1 MKLHELFLK
10 PINRPIEGVIKADDD
25 TGLRN
30 EVEEYVL
37 TNEVSKRLEDFLEA
51 YNNYQGANGA
61 WLSGFFGSGKSH
73 LLKMLALL
81 LENRTI
87 DGVSVLDAF
96 LEKADGNEIL
106 KASLKKAANIPSKS
120 VLFNIDQKADVISKS
135 QVDALVAV
143 FVKVFDDLCGYYG
156 KQGYVAQFERDLDK
170 RGLYAKFKDKY
181 AEISGKP
188 WEKGREQDLLEADNI
203 AHAYAQIAETPVESV
218 NGVLDKYRDTYR
230 VSIEDFA
237 IQVNEYIEA
246 HGTNFCLNFF
256 VDEVGQYIANNT
268 KLMTNLQT
276 IAESLATKC
285 RGRSWIVVTAQDDM
299 EQVIGELNEKK
310 ENDFS
315 KIMARFNNRLK
326 LTSKNVEDV
335 IQKRLLLKTPSGV
348 ILLESIYHQ
357 QVNNFGTLFDFSD
370 GSQTYRNYRDQ
381 QHFVNSYPFI
391 PYQYTLFQSAMKG
404 LSEHNAFE
412 GRHRSVGERSMLGV
426 FQQVSIKIENDEVGK
441 LATFDRMYDGISTAL
456 KSQFQYSITNAD
468 NNLGNAFAVQIL
480 KALLLV
486 KYIKGF
492 KATPHNVTVLMIDR
506 FGVDLLQLRKQVEE
520 ALNLLE
526 QQSYIQRN
534 GDVYEYLTDEEKDVE
549 KEIKN
554 TEVDSDAVTN
564 ELNKIIFDQIIRD
577 RKISFDEIQHDF
589 SYTRKVDDHQL
600 GRESETTIHVITP
613 FHEHFD
619 SEETLRMQSMGRD
632 ELLIILPA
640 DNYLVTDTLMYKRT
654 EKYIQQNLTASQQ
667 DTIQR
672 ILTEKG
678 TQNRERGR
686 QLEVKIKALISS
698 AKMFIGGTEIEVTGT
713 DPQTRVVKGFQEL
726 IRRTYPNLKM
736 LHGVNYSENSIE
748 SMLNQNPKTLL
759 EGDPNQLNEAEQ
771 EMLAFIQSNKN
782 NGLRTTM
789 KMLSERFEHKPYGW
803 PLAAVQCNLALLSVH
818 GKVMFSSDG
827 NPLENSAL
835 VRALKNTQAHTSLIL
850 EPQIEFTASQMRR
863 LKDFFEDF
871 FDKPPQSSEARDLGK
886 ETSAALAERL
896 AQLSQLL
903 NNRALY
909 PFLSQLVEPVNLLK
923 DIAGKR
929 YDFYLVEL
937 PKQMDALL
945 DQKENTIAP
954 ILSFM
959 NGPSKGLF
967 DEVRQFI
974 QSQSDNFDYL
984 QGEDASEL
992 RAVVADPAIYRGN
1005 RLQQA
1010 RTLMD
1015 RIQRQL
1021 SEQLAKEKQH
1031 AADGITTARQ
1041 RLFEMKEAGFLSP
1054 LQKEQLGHPFE
1065 KALERIAEQSLIAK
1079 VRDIHRTFEDVEYP
1093 KLLTQILTMA
1103 QHTPANSVS
1112 ETYGEGKRPTPPA
1125 VEIIQRQALTI
1136 DFDKPLLASEQD
1148 ITEYLDA
1155 LRSALLAEINN
1166 GKRVKI

>member
-1 MKLHELFLK
+1 MKLHEIFLK
-10 PINRPIEGVIKADDD
+10 PIDRPIEGVIKADDESS
-25 TGLRN
+25 LRN

-37 TNEVSKRLEDFLEA
+37 TNEVSKRLEEFLEA

-87 DGVSVLDAF
+87 DGISVLDVF
-96 LEKADGNEIL
+96 LEKADGNEML
-106 KASLKKAANIPSKS
+106 KASLRKAVSIPSKS
-120 VLFNIDQKADVISKS
+120 ILFNIDQKADVIAKS
-135 QVDALVAV
+135 QIDALVSV

-156 KQGYVAQFERDLDK
+156 KQGYVAKFERDLDQ
-170 RGLYAKFKDKY
+170 RGLYAAFKERFEK
-181 AEISGKP
+181 ISGKP
-188 WEKGREQDLLEADNI
+188 WEKGREQELLYADHI
-203 AHAYAQIAETPVESV
+203 AQAYAQITGTSVESV
-218 NGVLDKYRDTYR
+218 NGILDKYRETYK

-237 IQVNEYIEA
+237 LQVNAYIEA
-246 HGTNFCLNFF
+246 KGGNFHLNFF
-256 VDEVGQYIANNT
+256 VDEVGQFIADNT

-276 IAESLATKC
+276 IAESLGTKC

-299 EQVIGELNEKK
+299 EQVIGELNEKR

-315 KIMARFNNRLK
+315 KIMARFATRLK
-326 LTSKNVEDV
+326 LTSKNVDEV
-335 IQKRLLLKTPSGV
+335 IQKRLLLKNSSGV
-348 ILLESIYHQ
+348 VHLDSIYQQ

-370 GSQTYRNYRDQ
+370 GATTYRNFRDKRN
-381 QHFVNSYPFI
+381 FIDSYPFVS
-391 PYQYTLFQSAMKG
+391 YQFQLFQSAIKS

-426 FQQVSIKIENDEVGK
+426 FQHVSVAISSNEVGQ
-441 LATFDRMYDGISTAL
+441 LATFDRMFEGIRTAL
-456 KSQFQYSITNAD
+456 KGQFQSSILIAENH
-468 NNLGNAFAVQIL
+468 LGNSFAVQVL
-480 KALLLV
+480 KALFLV

-492 KATPHNVTVLMIDR
+492 KATPHNITVLMIDR
-506 FGVDLLQLRKQVEE
+506 FGVDLLQLRRQVEE

-564 ELNKIIFDQIIRD
+564 ELGKIIFDQIIRD
-577 RKISFDEIQHDF
+577 RKISDDNKQDF
-589 SYTRKVDDHQL
+589 PYTRKLDGHLQ
-600 GRESETTIHVITP
+600 GRESETAIHVITP

-619 SEETLRMQSMGRD
+619 NEETLRMQSMGRD

-654 EKYIQQNLTASQQ
+654 EKYIQQNLTAAQQ
-667 DTIQR
+667 ESIRR
-672 ILTEKG
+672 ILTEKSL
-678 TQNRERGR
+678 QNRERAR
-686 QLEVKIKALISS
+686 QLELKIKTLIST
-698 AKMFIGGTEIEVTGT
+698 AKMFIGGTEIEITGT
-713 DPQTRVVKGFQEL
+713 DPLTRIVKGFQEL

-736 LHGVNYSENSIE
+736 LHGITYSENDIE
-748 SMLNQNPKTLL
+748 SYLHQNVNGLL
-759 EGDPNQLNEAEQ
+759 GNDPNQLTEAEQ
-771 EMLAFIQSNKN
+771 EMLAFIQNNKN
-782 NGLRTTM
+782 NGLRTSM
-789 KMLSERFEHKPYGW
+789 KILSERFERKPYGW
-803 PLAAVQCNLALLSVH
+803 PLAAVQCNLALLSNH
-818 GKVMFSSDG
+818 SKVVMSTDG
-827 NPLENSAL
+827 NQLENSAL
-835 VRALKNTQAHTSLIL
+835 VKALKNTAAHSNLIL
-850 EPQIEFTASQMRR
+850 EPQVEFTASQVRR

-886 ETSAALAERL
+886 ETATALADRVATL
-896 AQLSQLL
+896 ALHL
-903 NNRALY
+903 NNRTLY
-909 PFLSQLVEPVNLLK
+909 PFLAQLVEPVNLLK
-923 DIAGKR
+923 EFIGKP
-929 YDFYLVEL
+929 YTFYLVEL

-945 DQKENTIAP
+945 NQKETTIAP

-984 QGEDASEL
+984 QGEDASQL
-992 RAVVADPAIYRGN
+992 REVITDPAVYRGN

-1010 RTLMD
+1010 RALMD

-1021 SEQLAKEKQH
+1021 SEQLAKEKRH

-1041 RLFEMKEAGFLSP
+1041 RLFEMKESGFLSP
-1054 LQKEQLGHPFE
+1054 QQKEQLGRPFE
-1065 KALERIAEQSLIAK
+1065 KALERIAEQNLIAK

-1103 QHTPANSVS
+1103 QHTPANGVS
-1112 ETYGEGKRPTPPA
+1112 ETNGGEKRPAPPA

-1136 DFDKPLLASEQD
+1136 DYNKPLLASEQD

-1155 LRSALLAEINN
+1155 LRSALLAEINQ